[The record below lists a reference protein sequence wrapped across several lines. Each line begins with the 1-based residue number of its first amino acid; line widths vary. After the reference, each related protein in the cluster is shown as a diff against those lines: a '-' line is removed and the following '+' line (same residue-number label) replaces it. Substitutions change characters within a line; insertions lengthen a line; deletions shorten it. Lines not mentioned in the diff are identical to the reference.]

1 MKGVLEKQFKSERFA
16 SDVYLFCSYYFKQE
30 NLHGIAKW
38 LLAESNDESKHADSI
53 LDYIL
58 MRSTEIDFAALTKD
72 SPSCSEDTFP
82 CLFQDD
88 PKKVT
93 SSEIFGA
100 LLALEQDNF
109 DNISAC
115 IAFARVEGDM
125 GSESFLV
132 DMLKHQMLG
141 CEKIKN
147 VFMQAKAYEK
157 FPGLMYHLDA
167 MIK

>member
-1 MKGVLEKQFKSERFA
+1 MQGILEKQFKTERFA
-16 SDVYLFCSYYFKQE
+16 ADVYLFCSYHFKQE
-30 NLHGIAKW
+30 NLHGISKW
-38 LLAESNDESKHADSI
+38 LLAESSDESKHADSI
-53 LDYIL
+53 IHYINARGNGLD
-58 MRSTEIDFAALTKD
+58 FGVLTKD
-72 SPSCSEDTFP
+72 SPTFSEETFP
-82 CLFQDD
+82 CLFQDE
-88 PKKVT
+88 PKKAT
-93 SSEIFGA
+93 ASEIFAA

-125 GSESFLV
+125 GSESFLLE
-132 DMLKHQMLG
+132 MLKEQMLG

-167 MIK
+167 LIK